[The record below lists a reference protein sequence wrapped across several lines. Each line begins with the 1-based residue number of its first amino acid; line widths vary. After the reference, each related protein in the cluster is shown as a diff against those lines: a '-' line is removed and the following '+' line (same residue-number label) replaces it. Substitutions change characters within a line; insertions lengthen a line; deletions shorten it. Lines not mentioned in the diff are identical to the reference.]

1 MLCYVV
7 TEDSDMAEKKR
18 NYATDVSIHL
28 LYLYCVLCC
37 INVKP
42 TMCG

>member
-1 MLCYVV
+1 
-7 TEDSDMAEKKR
+7 MAEKKR
-18 NYATDVSIHL
+18 DPTYVSIHL